1 MSASLMPG
9 LGDASLMPFVSGTN
23 VPSGSAGGAAAF
35 VLVGGVYQANVVF
48 ATPFPSTNYSVVFG
62 VIAQNNVS
70 FIPTAE
76 NIAVGGFTINLN
88 TNNKTDLV
96 DVTWMA
102 VGW

>member
-1 MSASLMPG
+1 MSGSLMPG

-23 VPSGSAGGAAAF
+23 VPSGGAGTASFA
-35 VLVGGVYQANVVF
+35 LVGGVYKATIVF
-48 ATPFPSTNYSVVFG
+48 ATPFPSTNYSVAFG
-62 VIAQNNVS
+62 VVAQNDVS

-76 NIAVGGFTINLN
+76 SIAVGGFVINLN

-96 DVTWMA
+96 TVTWMA